1 MVNLI
6 AAIDIRRGIANDEG
20 IPWKLPIDS
29 HYFRAQIKGSIV
41 IMGKRVYDELV
52 HPFEGCNNFV
62 LTHQVDNLREGFS
75 LTNNLNSFI
84 QEHSNETIWV
94 VGGALLYEQ
103 TLPFADQLYL
113 TQLDT
118 DFSCTKFFP
127 IFSNNFILLS
137 ETPKQKENNISF
149 SFQIWRKK

>member
-1 MVNLI
+1 MINLI
-6 AAIDIRRGIANDEG
+6 AAIDIHRGIANNEG
-20 IPWKLPIDS
+20 IPWKLPLDR
-29 HYFRAQIKGSIV
+29 HYFKEQIKGSTV
-41 IMGKRVYDELV
+41 IMGKHVYDELE

-75 LTNNLNSFI
+75 AVHDLNSFI
-84 QEHSNETIWV
+84 QEQASETIWV
-94 VGGALLYEQ
+94 LGGAQLYEQ
-103 TLPFADQLYL
+103 TLPFADQLYI

-118 DFSCTKFFP
+118 DFSCSKFFP

-137 ETPKQKENNISF
+137 ETPKQKDNNISF

>member
-1 MVNLI
+1 MIYLI
-6 AAIDIRRGIANDEG
+6 AAIDIHRGIANNEG
-20 IPWKLPIDS
+20 IPWKLPLDS
-29 HYFRAQIKGSIV
+29 RYFREQIKGSTV
-41 IMGKRVYDELV
+41 IMGKHVYDELV

-62 LTHQVDNLREGFS
+62 LTHQGTNLREGFS
-75 LTNNLNSFI
+75 VIHNFSSFI

-94 VGGALLYEQ
+94 LGGAQLYEQ
-103 TLPFADQLYL
+103 ALPFADQLFL

-127 IFSNNFILLS
+127 IFNNNFILLS

>member
-1 MVNLI
+1 MINLI

-20 IPWKLPIDS
+20 IPWKLPMDS

-52 HPFEGCNNFV
+52 NPFEGCNNFV
-62 LTHQVDNLREGFS
+62 LTHQVGNLREGFS
-75 LTNNLNSFI
+75 LANNLNSFI

>member
-1 MVNLI
+1 MINLI

-52 HPFEGCNNFV
+52 NPFEGCNNFV

>member
-1 MVNLI
+1 MINLI

>member
-1 MVNLI
+1 MINLI

-20 IPWKLPIDS
+20 IPWKLPRDS

-75 LTNNLNSFI
+75 RANNLNSFI

>member
-1 MVNLI
+1 MINLI

-20 IPWKLPIDS
+20 IPWKLPMDS

-75 LTNNLNSFI
+75 LANNLNSFI

-103 TLPFADQLYL
+103 TLPLADQLYL